1 MAIRELN
8 PNYLALIA
16 VHIDGPW
23 GDVLVPK
30 SIQTTTWNVFWL
42 RQGIVPVVD
51 RSESSLFPGATT

>member
-8 PNYLALIA
+8 PNGLALIA

-30 SIQTTTWNVFWL
+30 SIQTTTWNVFRL
-42 RQGIVPVVD
+42 RQRASG
-51 RSESSLFPGATT
+51 